1 MRVPATPAGYDQP
14 RDFVRSHGRI
24 RMIGIEGTG
33 SWGAGLARAPG
44 GRRRADPRGHP
55 PPERPHRRR
64 GEPRTRSEPEPPPA
78 GRRPGADALPVAKTG
93 TGPCEQIRVLLARR
107 RSAMKA
113 RARRPPADHRPAGH
127 RPRRRAHPPRTVS
140 AARGLIDA
148 LARTRPAPHHPPP
161 PHRRP
166 RERCAAWPAATGSR
180 ADEIADIDTELRAP
194 TARAAPT
201 MLATK
206 ALRRQPPPPCSP
218 APTDNPGRIR
228 TEASF
233 AALCGAAPIPA
244 SSGKTNRHRLNRGGD
259 RQANWALHQIAL
271 VRLSSDPRTKAYAA
285 RLTATGKNCKEILRR
300 PRTRHRPPSTA
311 PAGPPPTRT
320 PHRRPA
326 PRAPRT
332 RTHPPPKP
340 PTT

>member
-1 MRVPATPAGYDQP
+1 M
-14 RDFVRSHGRI
+14 
-24 RMIGIEGTG
+24 
-33 SWGAGLARAPG
+33 
-44 GRRRADPRGHP
+44 
-55 PPERPHRRR
+55 
-64 GEPRTRSEPEPPPA
+64 
-78 GRRPGADALPVAKTG
+78 
-93 TGPCEQIRVLLARR
+93 
-107 RSAMKA
+107 
-113 RARRPPADHRPAGH
+113 
-127 RPRRRAHPPRTVS
+127 
-140 AARGLIDA
+140 
-148 LARTRPAPHHPPP
+148 RTRPAPSQRRGGSPAPWPARAPPRPPTP

-166 RERCAAWPAATGSR
+166 RERCAAR
-180 ADEIADIDTELRAP
+180 ARRHQILTDEIADIDTELRAL

-206 ALRRQPPPPCSP
+206 GYGVITTATLLVT
-218 APTDNPGRIR
+218 AGDNPGRIR

-311 PAGPPPTRT
+311 PADPPPTRT